1 MPVWSLVPLTLPLR
15 YVWKLSRNASSV
27 KTNLLLRIAG
37 QGQVGVGEAAP
48 NVRYGETSELLQEQF
63 DQLQRHG
70 LGGVRT
76 LPELD
81 VLLAAH
87 PVAHA
92 LSFALEAA
100 LAQWLA
106 ACAGQPLWQWLGVP
120 APARQVATAFTLPIM
135 APGAVAA
142 FVEKQGAARF
152 ALLKIKVDQA
162 GGLDLLKEVARL
174 LPHHVLLVDGNE
186 AWTDADAVLQFLEQ
200 AGHVPGLSMRLLEQ
214 PLPAALA
221 DDYRYLR
228 SRCTTPLVADESVTD
243 TADFGDIAQQF
254 HGVNVK
260 LMKAGGFRRGIEL
273 LRQTRAHGLIPMLGC
288 MVETS
293 VGIAAALQISALAD
307 VHDLDGFLVV
317 QDEPYGLVEEAAG
330 LLTQLPGPG
339 PTLA

>member
-1 MPVWSLVPLTLPLR
+1 MPTWSLTSLTLPLR

-37 QGQVGVGEAAP
+37 QGQTGVGEAAP
-48 NVRYGETSELLQEQF
+48 NVRYGETPELLQAQF
-63 DQLQRHG
+63 EQLQRHG
-70 LGGVRT
+70 LATVGT
-76 LPELD
+76 LAELD
-81 VLLAAH
+81 ALLAAH

-92 LSFALEAA
+92 LGFALEAA

-135 APGAVAA
+135 EPGAVAE
-142 FVEKQGAARF
+142 FVREQGAARF
-152 ALLKIKVDQA
+152 ELLKIKVNQA
-162 GGLDLLKEVARL
+162 GGLDLLTEVARI
-174 LPHHVLLVDGNE
+174 LPGHALLVDGNE

-200 AGHVPGLSMRLLEQ
+200 AAQVPGLAMRLLEQ

-228 SRCTTPLVADESVTD
+228 PRCAVPLVADESVTD
-243 TADFGDIAQQF
+243 TADFEDIARQF

-317 QDEPYGLVEEAAG
+317 KDEPFGLVGEEQG
-330 LLTQLPGPG
+330 LLSQRAAREATS
-339 PTLA
+339 A